1 MVHAYGTRLD
11 RVLGAARR
19 LDDLGERFA
28 GDLTAAEVRY
38 LMREEWAQSAED
50 VLWRRSKIG
59 LHASPDKAAALDRF
73 MLEAAGRKAAA
84 E

>member
-1 MVHAYGTRLD
+1 MSGRAR
-11 RVLGAARR
+11 RAARC

-38 LMREEWAQSAED
+38 LMREEWAHSADD

-59 LHASPDKAAALDRF
+59 LHGSPDRAAALDRF
-73 MLEAAGRKAAA
+73 MAEAAGRKSAA